1 MGSWQKSSASTECKT
16 QINAGRWL
24 EMNFAGTTNELCMK
38 NFADTTFLV
47 SGAFFA
53 AAVETL
59 KEFNHLGQSVL
70 AEHNIDAID
79 KTQFY
84 PNGLR
89 IDFFNAIYERF
100 GEAGLAWVGA
110 ESPRY
115 FFSDDQI
122 KSTPLWI
129 RVQEMKFDAEIQS
142 SADKL
147 SQYFQKYME
156 IYCEELTNILIAST
170 KNAEYPVGQ
179 FLIDHPSGRPLH
191 YLIKINVK
199 LPKIFS
205 HWTRATAQTNSRI
218 YLPEGWNFKLTINE
232 ELTRELD
239 FYSEFYYDMAIFPM
253 APGENRA
260 TCTLN
265 DRMEFREALLKAAL
279 NHSFKQ
285 EQALKVIHEKT
296 MESIRYAAAVQK
308 NQLPKV
314 TPKHGFNDVAV
325 RWEPKDTIGGDIW
338 WLSAEDSAG
347 PVTLALIDCTGH
359 GVPGAMTATLVSNAL
374 TRLFAENP
382 FCTLEDAMAGIGQSL
397 AQSFGS
403 FDNNSDVANGCDL
416 VMIQKVP
423 NSSQYRLGLAGIN
436 VMHYR
441 RQSQMLDLVQ
451 SPRSGISA
459 HPRKD

>member
-1 MGSWQKSSASTECKT
+1 MQT
-16 QINAGRWL
+16 I
-24 EMNFAGTTNELCMK
+24 
-38 NFADTTFLV
+38 
-47 SGAFFA
+47 
-53 AAVETL
+53 
-59 KEFNHLGQSVL
+59 
-70 AEHNIDAID
+70 
-79 KTQFY
+79 
-84 PNGLR
+84 
-89 IDFFNAIYERF
+89 
-100 GEAGLAWVGA
+100 
-110 ESPRY
+110 
-115 FFSDDQI
+115 
-122 KSTPLWI
+122 
-129 RVQEMKFDAEIQS
+129 
-142 SADKL
+142 
-147 SQYFQKYME
+147 
-156 IYCEELTNILIAST
+156 
-170 KNAEYPVGQ
+170 
-179 FLIDHPSGRPLH
+179 
-191 YLIKINVK
+191 
-199 LPKIFS
+199 PKIFS
-205 HWTRATAQTNSRI
+205 HWTRATVQTNSRI

-232 ELTRELD
+232 ELTRELEL
-239 FYSEFYYDMAIFPM
+239 YSEFYYDMVIFPM

-347 PVTLALIDCTGH
+347 PVTLALIECTGH

-423 NSSQYRLGLAGIN
+423 KDGLHN
-436 VMHYR
+436 
-441 RQSQMLDLVQ
+441 
-451 SPRSGISA
+451 PRPSA
-459 HPRKD
+459 S